1 MIFMAKKIQEVSQA
15 ELVVFKKKLAKLA
28 QYKGRGTELIS
39 VYIPPATDRSA
50 VMSQLNEE
58 ISQSSNIKSP
68 STKKNVQGA
77 LRKIINFLKQI
88 NFKIPDNGLVVFAGN
103 VSETEGRTDIRL
115 FTMKPVKE
123 LRTKLY
129 WCDSQFHLDPLKEMA
144 TPQEVY
150 GLIVIDKNEA
160 TIAVLIGKRY
170 DIVGHFTSN
179 VAGKT
184 RAGGQ
189 SSVRFERLRE
199 EAAQEFY
206 KRVSEKSN
214 DIFIPLEANLKGLL
228 IGGPGMT
235 KTYFL
240 EKDLINHN
248 LKKRIIGTID
258 TSYTD
263 ESGIVEMVQRSE
275 EILKDTAMMKE
286 RVLVNK
292 FFSEAAKNG
301 LAIYGEKHIMESLEI
316 GKVDKVLLSESIN
329 WTVFKFICESCST
342 PKTVIVRK
350 LKYSPGDEKCDVCM
364 KEQMEIVEEVDY
376 IDYMIEKAA
385 ETGAS
390 VDVISTDTAE
400 GSQFSKTFDG
410 MGALLRFK

>member
-1 MIFMAKKIQEVSQA
+1 
-15 ELVVFKKKLAKLA
+15 
-28 QYKGRGTELIS
+28 
-39 VYIPPATDRSA
+39 
-50 VMSQLNEE
+50 
-58 ISQSSNIKSP
+58 
-68 STKKNVQGA
+68 
-77 LRKIINFLKQI
+77 
-88 NFKIPDNGLVVFAGN
+88 
-103 VSETEGRTDIRL
+103 
-115 FTMKPVKE
+115 
-123 LRTKLY
+123 
-129 WCDSQFHLDPLKEMA
+129 
-144 TPQEVY
+144 
-150 GLIVIDKNEA
+150 
-160 TIAVLIGKRY
+160 
-170 DIVGHFTSN
+170 
-179 VAGKT
+179 
-184 RAGGQ
+184 
-189 SSVRFERLRE
+189 
-199 EAAQEFY
+199 
-206 KRVSEKSN
+206 
-214 DIFIPLEANLKGLL
+214 
-228 IGGPGMT
+228 MT

>member
-1 MIFMAKKIQEVSQA
+1 VVTERYDRLYLEPLREMAAPQD
-15 ELVVFKKKLAKLA
+15 
-28 QYKGRGTELIS
+28 
-39 VYIPPATDRSA
+39 VY
-50 VMSQLNEE
+50 
-58 ISQSSNIKSP
+58 
-68 STKKNVQGA
+68 
-77 LRKIINFLKQI
+77 
-88 NFKIPDNGLVVFAGN
+88 GLVV
-103 VSETEGRTDIRL
+103 
-115 FTMKPVKE
+115 
-123 LRTKLY
+123 
-129 WCDSQFHLDPLKEMA
+129 
-144 TPQEVY
+144 
-150 GLIVIDKNEA
+150 IDKSEA

-206 KRVSEKSN
+206 KRVSEKAN
-214 DIFIPLEANLKGLL
+214 GVFIPLEANLRGLI

-248 LKKRIIGTID
+248 LKKKIIGTID

-286 RVLVNK
+286 RVLINK
-292 FFSEAAKNG
+292 YFGEVAKGG
-301 LAIYGEKHIMESLEI
+301 LAIYGEKNIMEALAI
-316 GKVDKVLLSESIN
+316 GKVDKVLISEAIN
-329 WTVFKFICESCST
+329 WTVFKFVCESCNT

-350 LKYSPGDEKCDVCM
+350 IKYSPGDERCEVCM
-364 KEQMEIVEEVDY
+364 KEQMEVVEEVDY
-376 IDYMIEKAA
+376 IDYMIEKAD

-390 VDVISTDTAE
+390 VEVVSTETAE
-400 GSQFSKTFDG
+400 GSQFAKTFDG
-410 MGALLRFK
+410 IGALLRFR